1 MSPGRTSAPRLRS
14 ARPTGWLLAVLLL
27 AVSCTRSSDGG
38 TSPTPDIPQTP
49 TGPTTPTTPAATT
62 PTVSPGSMTESMVEQ
77 IPTKWPIKHV
87 VFLVKENRTFDNLF
101 GTFPAANGATS
112 GMDHGVRRPLTRGT
126 DGRAHDIPHCY
137 VCSLS
142 AWDQGKMD
150 GFNQTIYANRWAYT
164 QLHKDQLPNYWHWAQ
179 QNVLADNF
187 FSSAQGPSFPNHL
200 YSIAATSGGAHDNPR
215 RIPGITHGSNTF
227 GCDAPKTQK
236 VAVDSGGTTRMVA
249 PCFNFTTE
257 GDLLNRRKIPWAYYA
272 ATEQQKG
279 YIWSAYSALRR
290 YRNDPANWNQ
300 HIFPVDNVVQD
311 IKANRLP
318 PVTWITPRFELS
330 EHPEYNFCYGENW
343 STKVIDAIM
352 NSSMWKNTA
361 IFLTWDDYGGFY
373 DHVPPPQVDGFGFG
387 LRVPLL
393 VLSPYAKRGVVDH
406 HLGEFSSVLRFV
418 EENWHLTQLTHRDR
432 NATDMSYDFNFHQ
445 QPRPPDPLPLRTDC
459 KGPIYSPPP
468 PDPVP

>member
-1 MSPGRTSAPRLRS
+1 MTEAMVER
-14 ARPTGWLLAVLLL
+14 
-27 AVSCTRSSDGG
+27 
-38 TSPTPDIPQTP
+38 I
-49 TGPTTPTTPAATT
+49 PTT
-62 PTVSPGSMTESMVEQ
+62 
-77 IPTKWPIKHV
+77 WPIKHV

-101 GTFPAANGATS
+101 GTFPGANGATS
-112 GMDHGVRRPLTRGT
+112 GLDNSTGTAVRRPLTRGT

-137 VCSLS
+137 VCSIS
-142 AWDQGKMD
+142 AWDQGRMD
-150 GFNQTIYANRWAYT
+150 GFNQTIYADQWAYT

-215 RIPGITHGSNTF
+215 RIPGVTHGSNTF
-227 GCDAPKTQK
+227 GCDAPRTQK
-236 VAVDSGGTTRMVA
+236 VAVVEPGGATRMVA
-249 PCFNFTTE
+249 PCFNFLTE
-257 GDLLNRRKIPWAYYA
+257 GDLLNRHEIPWAYYA
-272 ATEQQKG
+272 ATEEQKG
-279 YIWSAYSALRR
+279 YIWSAYSALGR
-290 YRNDPANWNQ
+290 YRNDPAKWNQ
-300 HIFPVDNVVQD
+300 HMFPVDNVVRD
-311 IKANRLP
+311 IKANSLP

-373 DHVPPPQVDGFGFG
+373 DHVPPPQVDDFGFG

-393 VLSPYAKRGVVDH
+393 VISPYAKQGVVDS

-418 EENWHLTQLTHRDR
+418 EENWHLTQLTRRDR
-432 NATDMSYDFNFHQ
+432 NATNMTYDFNFNQ

-468 PDPVP
+468 PDPPSP